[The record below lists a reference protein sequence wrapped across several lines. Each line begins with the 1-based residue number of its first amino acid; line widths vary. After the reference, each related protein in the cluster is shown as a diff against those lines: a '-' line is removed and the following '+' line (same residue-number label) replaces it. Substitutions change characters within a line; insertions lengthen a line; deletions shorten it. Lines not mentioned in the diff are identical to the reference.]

1 MSLLVRFFFF
11 KVMLLNDE
19 IDILKGI
26 GSVTKARLNENG
38 IFTIE
43 DMLSY
48 YPCEYRDVRNP
59 KKLSE
64 IAEGDF
70 AFISVGIKD
79 VLWSY
84 RRGKNKSLFR
94 VLACDG
100 SSDVLINYF
109 NQSYLFNRFKT
120 GETLCLY
127 GRLEVEKNK
136 RMMTNPQII
145 DVDKVGNILPIYR
158 LPGKVKQKNFRE
170 AIKMALEQAI
180 LEDFFSSDMRER
192 YHMTSLYEMYSGI
205 HEPSSF
211 HQIELSTKQA
221 SMRKMIDYEMSLR
234 ILRNKKAAPISYSD
248 AILQEFLSLLPFQTT
263 DAQLKAMRDIACDMQ
278 SCNAMNRLL
287 QGDVGSGKTCVA
299 FFAAY
304 LAMKNG
310 VQTALMAPTEIL
322 AEQHYANAKSIFKD
336 RCELLTGSIKQISRE
351 LIKSK
356 IESGHTS
363 LIIGTHALLYGNM
376 KYHNLNLV
384 ITDEQHRF
392 GVAQRA
398 ELEDDRQVHALVMSA
413 TPIPRTLS
421 LILFG
426 ETGISVIDTLPKG
439 RKQVKTSIVSSF
451 KRRDM
456 YKWLKEE
463 LKQGKQA
470 YVVCPL
476 IEHSDEL
483 NCKSAIEVYEE
494 LKEAGFDAALLHGQ
508 LKPAVKNEVM
518 RRFKENEISVLVTTT
533 VIEVGV
539 DVKNANIMIVE
550 NAERF
555 GLAQLHQLRGRVG
568 RGNEEAR
575 CFLVSDSGS
584 ERLKILKD
592 CADGFKIAEED
603 LKQRGAGDFLG
614 VRQSGFSALRID
626 EDTIFEIRKLLD
638 DMQNSFADKY
648 EQLKALSIRKLGKSD
663 ESLVLN

>member
-1 MSLLVRFFFF
+1 
-11 KVMLLNDE
+11 
-19 IDILKGI
+19 
-26 GSVTKARLNENG
+26 
-38 IFTIE
+38 
-43 DMLSY
+43 
-48 YPCEYRDVRNP
+48 
-59 KKLSE
+59 
-64 IAEGDF
+64 
-70 AFISVGIKD
+70 
-79 VLWSY
+79 
-84 RRGKNKSLFR
+84 
-94 VLACDG
+94 
-100 SSDVLINYF
+100 
-109 NQSYLFNRFKT
+109 
-120 GETLCLY
+120 
-127 GRLEVEKNK
+127 
-136 RMMTNPQII
+136 
-145 DVDKVGNILPIYR
+145 
-158 LPGKVKQKNFRE
+158 
-170 AIKMALEQAI
+170 
-180 LEDFFSSDMRER
+180 
-192 YHMTSLYEMYSGI
+192 
-205 HEPSSF
+205 
-211 HQIELSTKQA
+211 
-221 SMRKMIDYEMSLR
+221 
-234 ILRNKKAAPISYSD
+234 
-248 AILQEFLSLLPFQTT
+248 
-263 DAQLKAMRDIACDMQ
+263 
-278 SCNAMNRLL
+278 
-287 QGDVGSGKTCVA
+287 
-299 FFAAY
+299 
-304 LAMKNG
+304 
-310 VQTALMAPTEIL
+310 
-322 AEQHYANAKSIFKD
+322 
-336 RCELLTGSIKQISRE
+336 
-351 LIKSK
+351 
-356 IESGHTS
+356 
-363 LIIGTHALLYGNM
+363 
-376 KYHNLNLV
+376 
-384 ITDEQHRF
+384 
-392 GVAQRA
+392 
-398 ELEDDRQVHALVMSA
+398 
-413 TPIPRTLS
+413 
-421 LILFG
+421 
-426 ETGISVIDTLPKG
+426 
-439 RKQVKTSIVSSF
+439 
-451 KRRDM
+451 M